1 VPLPLTLGPLTTGSA
16 ALASAFRAGKGR
28 QAKTELPTAP
38 AQPVELWSYEG
49 SPFCRV
55 VREQLCELELAHKVI
70 TVARGSSKREELVK
84 LAGKFQV
91 PYLVDPNTRTTMFE
105 SADINAYLHRTYG
118 SGTAGVPSPA
128 PPATPADETATPAAA
143 HEEPDTEHE
152 DKKEHEG
159 KKEVLFSFF
168 VSHYYSSLL
177 LCLGPPQPISH
188 FLDPFH
194 HMLSSE
200 C

>member
-105 SADINAYLHRTYG
+105 SADINAYLNRTYG

-128 PPATPADETATPAAA
+128 PPATPVDATATPAAA
-143 HEEPDTEHE
+143 HE
-152 DKKEHEG
+152 DKKEDEG
-159 KKEVLFSFF
+159 KKEVLFSSF
-168 VSHYYSSLL
+168 VSNRYSSLL

-194 HMLSSE
+194 HMLSS
-200 C
+200 